1 MDPAPGQPFIDVNA
15 LAARFGG
22 GGHVHAAGA
31 RIDLPLEQAG
41 QALEKAVSEALQ
53 EAGFVGSGSTV

>member
-1 MDPAPGQPFIDVNA
+1 VFLDVNA

-31 RIDLPLEQAG
+31 RIKGSLDDAEAQVRAAILE
-41 QALEKAVSEALQ
+41 
-53 EAGFVGSGSTV
+53 